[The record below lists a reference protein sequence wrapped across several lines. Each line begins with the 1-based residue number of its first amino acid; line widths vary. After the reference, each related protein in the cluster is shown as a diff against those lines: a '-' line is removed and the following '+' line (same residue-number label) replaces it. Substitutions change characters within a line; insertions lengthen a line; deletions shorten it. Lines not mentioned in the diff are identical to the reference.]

1 VFSCDF
7 NIKMLLFE
15 LDFEE
20 VSKKK
25 LRECWS
31 QLCRIRCTVSLARCS
46 AWEALTAIGNSSAS
60 NMPAALRNTVD
71 RLDKPSAYYHG
82 KVGFSVSMASYDN
95 MYLP

>member
-31 QLCRIRCTVSLARCS
+31 QLCRIRCTVSTEDVMYVASLA
-46 AWEALTAIGNSSAS
+46 TATYF
-60 NMPAALRNTVD
+60 PDDTTVPKPVRVVD
-71 RLDKPSAYYHG
+71 YIQRVQNYLEVLDQ
-82 KVGFSVSMASYDN
+82 D
-95 MYLP
+95 

>member
-31 QLCRIRCTVSLARCS
+31 QLCRIRCT
-46 AWEALTAIGNSSAS
+46 EI
-60 NMPAALRNTVD
+60 
-71 RLDKPSAYYHG
+71 H
-82 KVGFSVSMASYDN
+82 
-95 MYLP
+95 MY

>member
-31 QLCRIRCTVSLARCS
+31 QLCRIRCIRAKYGVLNPCLAP
-46 AWEALTAIGNSSAS
+46 LLMSSVLATQPINTS
-60 NMPAALRNTVD
+60 FDFCERLSHSFIPCGLR
-71 RLDKPSAYYHG
+71 
-82 KVGFSVSMASYDN
+82 
-95 MYLP
+95 

>member
-1 VFSCDF
+1 VFNCDF

-31 QLCRIRCTVSLARCS
+31 QLCRIRCTTLGSR
-46 AWEALTAIGNSSAS
+46 G
-60 NMPAALRNTVD
+60 R
-71 RLDKPSAYYHG
+71 G
-82 KVGFSVSMASYDN
+82 KLYMV
-95 MYLP
+95 L

>member
-25 LRECWS
+25 LCECWS
-31 QLCRIRCTVSLARCS
+31 QLCRIRCSFAYSVL
-46 AWEALTAIGNSSAS
+46 
-60 NMPAALRNTVD
+60 LRNIRVNYTKFLH
-71 RLDKPSAYYHG
+71 R
-82 KVGFSVSMASYDN
+82 VSN
-95 MYLP
+95 NTL

>member
-31 QLCRIRCTVSLARCS
+31 QLCRIRCSEYR
-46 AWEALTAIGNSSAS
+46 EALMQIIARYRTCEQAG
-60 NMPAALRNTVD
+60 L
-71 RLDKPSAYYHG
+71 
-82 KVGFSVSMASYDN
+82 
-95 MYLP
+95 

>member
-20 VSKKK
+20 FSKKK

-31 QLCRIRCTVSLARCS
+31 KLCRIRCKSGWQAAPLLA
-46 AWEALTAIGNSSAS
+46 TAACHRTNDINSPLIVIEYQPTKSTAV
-60 NMPAALRNTVD
+60 LWGLY
-71 RLDKPSAYYHG
+71 RL
-82 KVGFSVSMASYDN
+82 
-95 MYLP
+95 